1 MTIKDAIKGMMN
13 FYRAVEKVYADLPEE
28 VEVANEVKKQF
39 DSCLAIADEAVEELE
54 KMQTVGVDC
63 GHCKFNTDRRQR
75 VPITNA
81 CKECMFFWLAPTDQK
96 RPLNYEPI

>member
-1 MTIKDAIKGMMN
+1 MTIKDTIEQVMN

-39 DSCLAIADEAVEELE
+39 DDCFSEASDVMDELE

-63 GHCKFNTDRRQR
+63 RHCKFYNAPDC
-75 VPITNA
+75 NA
-81 CKECMFFWLAPTDQK
+81 CKECMFFWLSPIDQK

>member
-1 MTIKDAIKGMMN
+1 MTLQDAIKGMMN

-39 DSCLAIADEAVEELE
+39 DSCFAIADEAVEELE

-63 GHCKFNTDRRQR
+63 GHCKYNGSDC
-75 VPITNA
+75 NA
-81 CKECMFFWLAPTDQK
+81 CKECMFYWLASFDQK
-96 RPLNYEPI
+96 KPLNYEPI